1 MNHLGI
7 VGVLLAGMLL
17 GSATFA
23 SAATLWDFIVKAEF
37 EKPRIAVNEKPVIF
51 GTVLNQAS
59 KPVQGAEVKIRFA
72 GVVASTTTD
81 SSGGFRYEFEEQNIP
96 GTFSVSVSARAND
109 LKGFA
114 TTTLRV
120 GDKISTFGDL
130 YYHPQAFGNKTG
142 VPDVSGDPYKALKLK
157 HYQKFLEDQNKRKLK
172 QEHAESKNFEMGQKR
187 ESAKQQLEL
196 ALKERPVGAGVYG
209 GEEYE
214 RYIENL
220 DPRIKATIS
229 GQLNYTKR
237 IFEEAQYAMKSVLDK
252 GGSMQEAR
260 KAYMEKLSTTK
271 EQLIK
276 MSDNGTE
283 NHSEIKPKKDAKI
296 NSKKVSGLKLNKY
309 LK

>member
-1 MNHLGI
+1 LNRLGI
-7 VGVLLAGMLL
+7 AGVLLAGMLL

-23 SAATLWDFIVKAEF
+23 SAATLWDFVVKAEF

-72 GVVASTTTD
+72 GVVATTTTD
-81 SSGGFRYEFEEQNIP
+81 SSGSFRYEFEEQNIP
-96 GTFSVSVSARAND
+96 GTFSVSVSARIND

-120 GDKISTFGDL
+120 GDKTSTFGDL
-130 YYHPQAFGNKTG
+130 YYHPQVFGNKTNLS
-142 VPDVSGDPYKALKLK
+142 DVSGDPYKALKLK
-157 HYQKFLEDQNKRKLK
+157 HYQKFIEDQYKRKLK
-172 QEHAESKNFEMGQKR
+172 QEYVESKNFELGQKR

-196 ALKERPVGAGVYG
+196 ALKERPVGAGLYG
-209 GEEYE
+209 GDEYE
-214 RYIENL
+214 RYIEKL
-220 DPRIKATIS
+220 DPRIKGTIS

-237 IFEEAQYAMKSVLDK
+237 IYEEAQYAMKSVLDN
-252 GGSMQEAR
+252 GGSIQEAR

-271 EQLIK
+271 EQIIK
-276 MSDNGTE
+276 MSDNSTE
-283 NHSEIKPKKDAKI
+283 NHSKIKTKKDAKI
-296 NSKKVSGLKLNKY
+296 NSKKVTGLKLNKH